1 MTTEDGSATE
11 PTTGSATGSGKQSP
25 DSPDAPSPASPPRR
39 RRPGPVTRRALLLGL
54 GAAGGAGAMYAAM
67 GALGL
72 APREQPRDFIPPR
85 PGDFSLTGRSA
96 AKVLILGA
104 GVTGL
109 ACAYELGKA
118 GYECTVLEARDRIGG
133 RCLTLRGGDRF
144 TEIGDEQQVV
154 RFGEGNYLNAGPAR
168 IAQWMLT
175 MDYCRELGV
184 PVEVFINDNA
194 QAYVYTK
201 GMRRPIRTAAY
212 RADIHGYLSEL
223 LAKATN
229 AGALDRRL
237 TRADRELLLDFLTEF
252 GDLGRNHE
260 YTGSERRGYAEPPG
274 VAAGTIGPVP
284 SVSQVL
290 GYDLPRALTK
300 AASSEQA
307 APMFQMVGGMDGLVR
322 AFVRKIGEDRIETGT
337 RVTRIDTM
345 PDRVDVTCEGPDGT
359 TVRSADYCIATLP
372 PHLLARIP
380 GNLGAPVVSALTA
393 AQPTPAGKIGIEYDR
408 RWWEIE
414 DNIFGG
420 ATETDLDITRIW
432 YPSYGFFGERGVLV
446 GYYTIGAGSDVYTRL
461 SHRERHR
468 RALTQGK
475 KIHGEKYRTGVL
487 SSASVAWM
495 RQPYIEGAWASFSD
509 PGVLGTLR
517 RPAGRVYFAGDWLT
531 HLNAWIAGALESA
544 RAVVTDLH
552 RRVMSEPG

>member
-1 MTTEDGSATE
+1 MTTEEG
-11 PTTGSATGSGKQSP
+11 P
-25 DSPDAPSPASPPRR
+25 DPRPAQEETARPDQPPPAPPGR
-39 RRPGPVTRRALLLGL
+39 RRPGPVTRRALLLGI

-72 APREQPRDFIPPR
+72 APREQKRDFVAPR
-85 PGDFSLTGRSA
+85 PGDFSLTGRAA

-118 GYECTVLEARDRIGG
+118 GYDCTVIEARDRVGG

-154 RFGEGNYLNAGPAR
+154 RFGEGGYFNAGPAR
-168 IAQWMLT
+168 IAQWMVT

-194 QAYVYTK
+194 QAYVYTR
-201 GMRRPIRTAAY
+201 GMKAPIRAAAY
-212 RADIHGYLSEL
+212 RADMYGYLSEL

-229 AGALDRRL
+229 AGALNRRL
-237 TRADRELLLDFLTEF
+237 TRADRQVLLDFLAEF
-252 GDLGRNHE
+252 GDLDRRTYDYG
-260 YTGSERRGYAEPPG
+260 GSDRRGYATPPG
-274 VAAGTIGPVP
+274 VQPGRMLTPVP
-284 SVSQVL
+284 SVSEVL

-300 AASSEQA
+300 TASQEQA

-322 AFVRKIGEDRIETGT
+322 AFAERIGEDRILT
-337 RVTRIDTM
+337 RTKVTRIDTL
-345 PDRVDVTCEGPDGT
+345 PDRVDITCEGPDGT
-359 TVRSADYCIATLP
+359 VVHTADFCIATLP

-393 AQPTPAGKIGIEYDR
+393 AQPTPAGKIAIEYDR
-408 RWWEIE
+408 RWWELE
-414 DNIFGG
+414 DKIFGG
-420 ATETDLDITRIW
+420 STETDLDITRIW
-432 YPSYGFFGERGVLV
+432 YPSYGFFGERGILI
-446 GYYTIGAGSDVYTRL
+446 GYYTIGSAKDTFTPL
-461 SHRERHR
+461 PHRERHR

-487 SSASVAWM
+487 SSASVAWT
-495 RQPYIEGAWASFSD
+495 RQPYIEGAWATFTD
-509 PGVLGTLR
+509 PGVLATLR

-531 HLNAWIAGALESA
+531 NLNAWIAGSLESA
-544 RAVVTDLH
+544 RTVVTDLH
-552 RRVMSEPG
+552 RRVLSQ

>member
-1 MTTEDGSATE
+1 MTAEDGVEAPGE
-11 PTTGSATGSGKQSP
+11 GTG
-25 DSPDAPSPASPPRR
+25 D
-39 RRPGPVTRRALLLGL
+39 GPKGGAVTRRALLVGL

-85 PGDFSLTGRSA
+85 PGDFTLTGRSA

-104 GVTGL
+104 GAAGL

-118 GYECTVLEARDRIGG
+118 GYDCTVVEARDRIGG
-133 RCLTLRGGDRF
+133 RSLTLRGGDRF
-144 TEIGDEQQVV
+144 TEIGDEQQSV
-154 RFGEGNYLNAGPAR
+154 RFGEGGYFNAGPAR
-168 IAQWMLT
+168 IAQWMVT

-201 GMRRPIRTAAY
+201 GMKQPIRAATY
-212 RADIHGYLSEL
+212 RADMYGYISEL
-223 LAKATN
+223 LAKATD

-237 TRADRELLLDFLTEF
+237 TKADKELLLDFLAEF
-252 GDLGRNHE
+252 GDLGETRR
-260 YTGSERRGYAEPPG
+260 YTGSDRRGFATPPG
-274 VAAGTIGPVP
+274 VAAGVPFAPVP
-284 SVSQVL
+284 PVSQVL
-290 GYDLPRALTK
+290 GYDLPRAFTK
-300 AASSEQA
+300 TASQEQA

-322 AFVRKIGEDRIETGT
+322 ALAAKVGEDRVLTGT
-337 RVTRIDTM
+337 RVTKIM
-345 PDRVDVTCEGPDGT
+345 NLPDRVEVTCAGPDGT
-359 TVRSADYCIATLP
+359 TVRTADYCVSTLP
-372 PHLLARIP
+372 PHLAAKIP
-380 GNLGAPVVSALTA
+380 GNLGAEVTGALA
-393 AQPTPAGKIGIEYDR
+393 GARPTPAGKIAIEYDR
-408 RWWEIE
+408 RWWELE

-420 ATETDLDITRIW
+420 GTETDLDITRIW
-432 YPSYGFFGERGVLV
+432 YPSYGFFGERGVLI
-446 GYYTIGAGSDVYTRL
+446 GYYTIGAGGDVYTPL

-487 SSASVAWM
+487 SSASVAWT
-495 RQPYIEGAWASFSD
+495 RQRHIEGAWASFAD
-509 PGVLGTLR
+509 PSRLEVLR

-544 RAVVTDLH
+544 RSVVTELH
-552 RRVMSEPG
+552 RRALSQAG

>member
-1 MTTEDGSATE
+1 MTTDQG
-11 PTTGSATGSGKQSP
+11 P
-25 DSPDAPSPASPPRR
+25 DPRPAQEETAQPDQPPPPPPRR
-39 RRPGPVTRRALLLGL
+39 RRPGPVTRRALLLGI

-72 APREQPRDFIPPR
+72 APREQKRDFIAPR
-85 PGDFSLTGRSA
+85 PGDFSLTGRAA

-118 GYECTVLEARDRIGG
+118 GYDCTVIEARDRIGG
-133 RCLTLRGGDRF
+133 RCFTLRGGDRF

-154 RFGEGNYLNAGPAR
+154 RFGEGGYFNAGPAR

-175 MDYCRELGV
+175 MDYCRELGI

-201 GMRRPIRTAAY
+201 GMKAPIRAATY
-212 RADIHGYLSEL
+212 RADMYGYLSEL

-237 TRADRELLLDFLTEF
+237 TRADRENLLDFLAEF
-252 GDLGRNHE
+252 GDLDRAYR
-260 YTGSERRGYAEPPG
+260 YTGSDRRGYRTPPG
-274 VAAGTIGPVP
+274 VGPGRPLAPVP
-284 SVSQVL
+284 SVSEVL

-300 AASSEQA
+300 TASQEQA
-307 APMFQMVGGMDGLVR
+307 APMFQMVGGMDALVR
-322 AFVRKIGEDRIETGT
+322 AFAEKVGEDRILT
-337 RVTRIDTM
+337 RTKVTRIDTL

-359 TVRSADYCIATLP
+359 VVHTADYCIATLP

-393 AQPTPAGKIGIEYDR
+393 AQPTPAGKIAIEYDR
-408 RWWEIE
+408 RWWELE
-414 DNIFGG
+414 DKIFGG
-420 ATETDLDITRIW
+420 STETDLDITRIW
-432 YPSYGFFGERGVLV
+432 YPSYGFFGERGILI
-446 GYYTIGAGSDVYTRL
+446 GYYTIGSAKDPFTPL
-461 SHRERHR
+461 PHRERHR

-495 RQPYIEGAWASFSD
+495 RQPYIEGAWATFTD
-509 PGVLGTLR
+509 PGVLATLR

-531 HLNAWIAGALESA
+531 NLNAWIAGALESA
-544 RAVVTDLH
+544 RTVVTDLH
-552 RRVMSEPG
+552 RRVLSQ